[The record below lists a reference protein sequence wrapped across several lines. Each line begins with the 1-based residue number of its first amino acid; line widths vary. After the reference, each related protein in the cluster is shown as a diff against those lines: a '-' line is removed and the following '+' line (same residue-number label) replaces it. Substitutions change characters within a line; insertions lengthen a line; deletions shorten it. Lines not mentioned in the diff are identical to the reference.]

1 MVEEDRSPVEYEY
14 ESISARAE
22 LGIRSMFWAWHVAIG
37 DIKGSEVDHINEAKS
52 YFEDAVRRLNV
63 RKKELES

>member
-1 MVEEDRSPVEYEY
+1 
-14 ESISARAE
+14 
-22 LGIRSMFWAWHVAIG
+22 MFWAWHVAIG

-52 YFEDAVRRLNV
+52 YFEDAIRRLNV